1 MNDSFD
7 HIRDGRVL
15 VVDDERVNVAIVSCL
30 LQGHGYHTYDAY
42 SGPEALHMVSAHRPD
57 LVLLDIG
64 MPDMDGFA
72 VLQQLRE
79 EFTAFELPVIM
90 VTAQEDSTQAVRAF
104 QSGAND
110 YVTKPID
117 AEVTL
122 ARVGTQIRL
131 RRAQLALRESEERY
145 ALAARG
151 TNDGLWDWN
160 LGTDQMYY
168 SPRWCQMLGLDP
180 ESVGYSSTVWIQ
192 RIHPEDRERVKSE
205 LHAHRRG
212 DTHHFETE
220 LRMLHSDGSYRWM
233 LCRGLAVRDED
244 NTAIRMAGSLTD
256 ITEGKVADGLTGLPN
271 RLLFLDRLQRSIDRK
286 QLDGR
291 RRFAILF
298 LDIDNFKLVNDSL
311 GHETGDQLLTAF
323 AHRLE
328 SCVRSTDTI
337 VSRLGGDE
345 FAVLVEHLQ
354 SFDDAKAVADRIL
367 ETMSRPFVVK
377 GREVFAAPSIGIALS
392 SKDCARA
399 EDMLREADTAMYEA
413 KSDGKGN
420 YQVYNPDMQRQVASR
435 LSLQSDLRR
444 VLERD
449 ELVLNYQPIVTLET
463 GRTVGTEAL
472 VRWHHPVH
480 GQVAPDKFI
489 PAAEETGMIVP
500 IGAWVLREACRQ
512 TMSWQKQSPQLPD
525 LIVSVNVSS
534 RQLAYRDILRDVE
547 DVLESTSIRPEC
559 LKLEVTE
566 SAIMDNP
573 EDVAKMLRRL
583 REMGV
588 RIGVD
593 DFGTGYSSLAYLHR
607 LPLDVLKIDR
617 SFVHGLIQ
625 GTENVA
631 IVKTIVSLAA
641 NLNLDVIAEG
651 IETEEQ
657 REILLSMGCKY
668 GQGYLFSR
676 PIDGRALFRLLCDEA
691 TRGQEMLAVGSAYDG
706 SQRFLGDVQH
716 RLDRVQ

>member
-1 MNDSFD
+1 
-7 HIRDGRVL
+7 
-15 VVDDERVNVAIVSCL
+15 
-30 LQGHGYHTYDAY
+30 
-42 SGPEALHMVSAHRPD
+42 
-57 LVLLDIG
+57 
-64 MPDMDGFA
+64 
-72 VLQQLRE
+72 
-79 EFTAFELPVIM
+79 
-90 VTAQEDSTQAVRAF
+90 
-104 QSGAND
+104 
-110 YVTKPID
+110 
-117 AEVTL
+117 
-122 ARVGTQIRL
+122 
-131 RRAQLALRESEERY
+131 
-145 ALAARG
+145 
-151 TNDGLWDWN
+151 
-160 LGTDQMYY
+160 
-168 SPRWCQMLGLDP
+168 
-180 ESVGYSSTVWIQ
+180 
-192 RIHPEDRERVKSE
+192 
-205 LHAHRRG
+205 
-212 DTHHFETE
+212 
-220 LRMLHSDGSYRWM
+220 
-233 LCRGLAVRDED
+233 
-244 NTAIRMAGSLTD
+244 
-256 ITEGKVADGLTGLPN
+256 
-271 RLLFLDRLQRSIDRK
+271 
-286 QLDGR
+286 
-291 RRFAILF
+291 
-298 LDIDNFKLVNDSL
+298 
-311 GHETGDQLLTAF
+311 
-323 AHRLE
+323 
-328 SCVRSTDTI
+328 
-337 VSRLGGDE
+337 
-345 FAVLVEHLQ
+345 
-354 SFDDAKAVADRIL
+354 
-367 ETMSRPFVVK
+367 
-377 GREVFAAPSIGIALS
+377 
-392 SKDCARA
+392 
-399 EDMLREADTAMYEA
+399 
-413 KSDGKGN
+413 
-420 YQVYNPDMQRQVASR
+420 
-435 LSLQSDLRR
+435 
-444 VLERD
+444 
-449 ELVLNYQPIVTLET
+449 
-463 GRTVGTEAL
+463 
-472 VRWHHPVH
+472 VH